1 MSYVERV
8 LQPGEVVRHIGS
20 VHWHIYLPGL
30 LVMLAAIVTIT
41 WAELG
46 ASHSI
51 FWEVVAGLLALIA
64 LFLLIPEW
72 FTWWTTEIAVTN
84 HRIIYKAGLI
94 RRDTVEILMDKV
106 ESVDVDQERASR
118 SHLPCT
124 GRQRT
129 QGRQAMASATGPGPA
144 GAGRRAL
151 RATWERIAARRGVGH
166 AACTRRLPVWPA
178 GL

>member
-8 LQPGEVVRHIGS
+8 LQPGEVVRHIGAL
-20 VHWHIYLPGL
+20 HWHIYLPGL
-30 LVMLAAIVTIT
+30 LFMLAAIVTIA

-51 FWEVVAGLLALIA
+51 FWEVLAGLLALIA

-72 FTWWTTEIAVTN
+72 FTWWTTEIAITN

-106 ESVDVDQERASR
+106 ESVDVDQSILGPTAWLRYCDRARDRRRFRAAEEDRAANRVAKPHYAGCPRKS
-118 SHLPCT
+118 PC
-124 GRQRT
+124 
-129 QGRQAMASATGPGPA
+129 PA
-144 GAGRRAL
+144 GPV
-151 RATWERIAARRGVGH
+151 ISIVNRG
-166 AACTRRLPVWPA
+166 PID
-178 GL
+178 

>member
-8 LQPGEVVRHIGS
+8 LQPGEVVRHMGS
-20 VHWHIYLPGL
+20 LHWHIYLPGL
-30 LVMLAAIVTIT
+30 LVMLAAIVTIA

-51 FWEVVAGLLALIA
+51 FWEVLAGLLAFIA
-64 LFLLIPEW
+64 LCLLIPEW

-106 ESVDVDQERASR
+106 ESVDVDQSI
-118 SHLPCT
+118 L
-124 GRQRT
+124 GRLLCYRT
-129 QGRQAMASATGPGPA
+129 VTVRGT
-144 GAGRRAL
+144 GAGRAAEEDRA
-151 RATWERIAARRGVGH
+151 ANRIAKPHYAGRTGKSCCCPGPVISIINLGDRSV
-166 AACTRRLPVWPA
+166 TR
-178 GL
+178 